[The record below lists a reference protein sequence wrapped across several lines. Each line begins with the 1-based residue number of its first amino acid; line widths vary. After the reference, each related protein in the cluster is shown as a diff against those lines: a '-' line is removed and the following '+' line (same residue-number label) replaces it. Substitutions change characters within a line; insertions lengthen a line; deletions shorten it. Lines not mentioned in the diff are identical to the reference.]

1 MNAEDAQLLE
11 RATHTIVQQV
21 DAMKQMVNA
30 FSEYARA
37 PDMKLAHF
45 NLNQL
50 VTEVAELYR
59 LQDPAAEIRLDLDPR
74 AAGDRGRSWPRAPDS
89 GQPDHQRHRG
99 AGRRRRT
106 AASRSARDCSVQTG
120 QLAAVICVR
129 DNGPGFRKEILGRL
143 FDPYVTG
150 KPRGTGLG
158 LAIVKRIVEE
168 HGGRI
173 EAENRPEGGAKSA
186 GVAARQRPGSVVAQR
201 GRTTHGVAEGTR
213 MNAGKIL
220 VVDDES
226 DIRRLLQEI
235 LTEEGYEVE
244 VAADAG
250 AGARGARA
258 PGAGPGA
265 AGHLDA
271 RYRRHHAAARVVRP
285 STRDGCPVV
294 MMSGHGTVETAVEA
308 TRLGAYDFVEK
319 PLSLAKLLRT
329 VRARAGCA
337 RAPSRAASSP
347 PPARSP
353 AAAPVGRSRAIAQL
367 RSELTRLAAYSA
379 PLLLLGESGTD
390 REQLARFVHQSG
402 PAAAGPFV
410 VVDCRTLREDTR
422 RRDAARRRWRARP
435 ACSSRRARARCS
447 SATSRTC
454 RLDASACSAACSRA
468 AASAHRR
475 AARRGRSRRASSPR
489 RVPAS
494 SAACMAEEFRRD
506 LYAQLSVLLVRVPA
520 LRDYAEDVPELLRHY
535 VDVLTETEGLR
546 FRRFSVAAQNRLRN
560 YPWPDNVRELRNL
573 TRRFLLN
580 DGPEEIGLE
589 EVERELSAQTPADEP
604 LVKHD
609 LLALPLREAREQ
621 FERAYLQQQLMLCNG
636 KVGLLAKRV
645 DMERTHLYRKLRSLG
660 IEIGH
665 GAEE

>member
-1 MNAEDAQLLE
+1 MNA
-11 RATHTIVQQV
+11 
-21 DAMKQMVNA
+21 
-30 FSEYARA
+30 S
-37 PDMKLAHF
+37 
-45 NLNQL
+45 
-50 VTEVAELYR
+50 
-59 LQDPAAEIRLDLDPR
+59 
-74 AAGDRGRSWPRAPDS
+74 
-89 GQPDHQRHRG
+89 
-99 AGRRRRT
+99 
-106 AASRSARDCSVQTG
+106 
-120 QLAAVICVR
+120 
-129 DNGPGFRKEILGRL
+129 
-143 FDPYVTG
+143 
-150 KPRGTGLG
+150 
-158 LAIVKRIVEE
+158 
-168 HGGRI
+168 
-173 EAENRPEGGAKSA
+173 
-186 GVAARQRPGSVVAQR
+186 
-201 GRTTHGVAEGTR
+201 
-213 MNAGKIL
+213 KIL

-244 VAADAG
+244 VAADASQ
-250 AGARGARA
+250 ARA
-258 PGAGPGA
+258 ARARQAPDLVL
-265 AGHLDA
+265 LDIWMPDTDGITLLREWSSEPA
-271 RYRRHHAAARVVRP
+271 
-285 STRDGCPVV
+285 DGCPVV

-329 VRARAGCA
+329 VRARAGGA
-337 RAPSRAASSP
+337 RRAGRAANSSAAGAVGRRGARGP
-347 PPARSP
+347 QPHDRAAAQRADASGRLQRAVAAAGRVRHRARGSWRASCISPARRLPARSYARLP
-353 AAAPVGRSRAIAQL
+353 HAARGQRAAA
-367 RSELTRLAAYSA
+367 T
-379 PLLLLGESGTD
+379 LLGRG
-390 REQLARFVHQSG
+390 
-402 PAAAGPFV
+402 
-410 VVDCRTLREDTR
+410 R
-422 RRDAARRRWRARP
+422 RRAPGLLEQARRGTLFLGDIEDLP
-435 ACSSRRARARCS
+435 ASTAASAQRRARERPLRARGGGEPVP
-447 SATSRTC
+447 
-454 RLDASACSAACSRA
+454 LEH
-468 AASAHRR
+468 AHRR
-475 AARRGRSRRASSPR
+475 LGAPGHRQ
-489 RVPAS
+489 RVL
-494 SAACMAEEFRRD
+494 AEEFRRD

-580 DGPEEIGLE
+580 AGREEIALE